1 MIRINLLPVREITAE
16 FGRRQELALATV
28 VLGLTVVVLAGGY
41 WLQVVRIAGL
51 TAELASLRKE
61 VEALNAKA
69 KGVQDVERRIA
80 ELKSK
85 LKIIDDLN
93 KNKTAAVRVMESLSS
108 ATPARLWLTH
118 FREAGGVVTIDG
130 LAVDNQTIAE
140 FLRALS
146 GSAYFDDVELI
157 ETAQSGQAGVPLK
170 RFSLRSKII
179 YRLPETDGKKKGAK
193 N

>member
-16 FGRRQELALATV
+16 FGRRQEIALATV
-28 VLGLTVVVLAGGY
+28 VLGLTVVVLAGAY
-41 WLQVVRIAGL
+41 WLQVLRIASL
-51 TAELASLRKE
+51 TAELTSVRKE

-80 ELKSK
+80 ELKNK

-93 KNKTAAVRVMESLSS
+93 KNKTGPVRIMESLSS
-108 ATPARLWLTH
+108 ATPARLWLTQ
-118 FREAGGVVTIDG
+118 FREAGGNVTIDG

-157 ETAQSGQAGVPLK
+157 ETAQTNQAGVALK
-170 RFSLRSKII
+170 RFSLRSKLI
-179 YRLPETDGKKKGAK
+179 YQPRKPNGKKEAAK